1 MEALEYGFFQ
11 RALAAGLLASVIA
24 GIVGS
29 LVVVRRM
36 ASISG
41 GLAHAAFGGVG
52 LGYLLGVPPLF
63 AASIFGAVCGAGVAV
78 AERRARGS
86 LDTLVAVMWS
96 LGMAL
101 GILFISLA
109 PGYAP
114 DLLSTLF
121 GNILFVPPDYLWFL
135 AALDAV
141 VLLVTALLFPQLR
154 AVTFDE
160 EYAEVVGLR
169 AAALHLLLFVLVS
182 LAVVALIRVVGVI
195 LAIALLTVP
204 AAVARQWSDTLGRM
218 MALAAA
224 VAALCT
230 VGGLF
235 AALALGS
242 TAGVDVPTG
251 PLIIL
256 LAVAIHG
263 GSTLLARIRERG
275 TSPGPVPR
283 GKIGGGGAS

>member
-1 MEALEYGFFQ
+1 MEALDYGFFQ

-29 LVVVRRM
+29 FVVVRRM

-52 LGYLLGVPPLF
+52 LGYLLGISPLL
-63 AASIFGAVCGAGVAV
+63 AASVFGAACGAGVSV

-86 LDTLVAVMWS
+86 LDTLVAVMWA

-101 GILFISLA
+101 GILFLSLA

-121 GNILFVPPDYLWFL
+121 GNILFVPPEYLLFL
-135 AALDAV
+135 AVLDGV
-141 VLLVTALLFPQLR
+141 VLAVTLLLFPRLR

-160 EYAEVVGLR
+160 EYAEVVGVR
-169 AAALHLLLFVLVS
+169 AGALHLLLFVLVS

-204 AAVARQWSDTLGRM
+204 AAVARQWSETLGRM
-218 MALAAA
+218 MGLA
-224 VAALCT
+224 VAVGALCT

-235 AALALGS
+235 TAQALGS
-242 TAGVDVPTG
+242 AGADVPTG

-256 LAVAIHG
+256 LAVVVHG
-263 GSTLLARIRERG
+263 GSTLLRRLADRG
-275 TSPGPVPR
+275 ASRASRAR
-283 GKIGGGGAS
+283 GKIEAGGAS